1 MSLRAKGRRRK
12 DLCVINWTIST
23 SGDFNAWTTHTWS
36 RAEGGLDVA
45 LQGRAG
51 STAKKRRKKTL

>member
-1 MSLRAKGRRRK
+1 MSLGAKGRRRK
-12 DLCVINWTIST
+12 ELCVKNWTKST

-36 RAEGGLDVA
+36 KAAGGLDVA

-51 STAKKRRKKTL
+51 STAKKRRKKRL